1 MISSPRL
8 DRSARPAG
16 NGPVR
21 AVAYLRVSTAEQADS
36 GAGLDAQRTTVQR
49 EAERRGW
56 ELVAVEVEAGASAK
70 TLTGRPALD
79 AALQAVKSV
88 RADVL
93 VVAKLDRLSR
103 SVADFAT
110 LLDRAQREG
119 WGLVALDLGVDTTIP
134 AGELVANVMA
144 AVAQWERR
152 TIGQRTREGLA
163 AKRASGV
170 RLGRPP
176 VLPPEVVLRIVQDRA
191 DGRTLHAIADGLT
204 AAGMPTARGA
214 GPWRTSSVAA
224 VLQSPAARQAAVG
237 HNPEIPNSQPSA

>member
-1 MISSPRL
+1 MTFSRRPV
-8 DRSARPAG
+8 RSARLADDQS
-16 NGPVR
+16 VR

-36 GAGLDAQRTTVQR
+36 GAGLDAQRATVER
-49 EAERRGW
+49 EAQQRGW

-70 TLTGRPALD
+70 TLIGRPALD
-79 AALQAVKSV
+79 AALEAVKSG

-110 LLDRAQREG
+110 LLDRAQGEG
-119 WGLVALDLGVDTTIP
+119 WGLVALDLGVDTTTP

-176 VLPPEVVLRIVQDRA
+176 VLPVDVVQWVVQERA
-191 DGRTLHAIADGLT
+191 KGRTLQVIADGLT
-204 AAGMPTARGA
+204 VDAVPTARGGA
-214 GPWRTSSVAA
+214 VWRTSTVSAL
-224 VLQSPAARQAAVG
+224 LQSAARRAVAVADADEAVE
-237 HNPEIPNSQPSA
+237 PTRR

>member
-1 MISSPRL
+1 
-8 DRSARPAG
+8 
-16 NGPVR
+16 
-21 AVAYLRVSTAEQADS
+21 VSTAEQADS
-36 GAGLDAQRTTVQR
+36 GAGLDAQRATVQR

-56 ELVAVEVEAGASAK
+56 ELVAVAVDAGASAK

-79 AALQAVKSV
+79 AALDAVQSGD
-88 RADVL
+88 ADVL

-103 SVADFAT
+103 SVADFAA
-110 LLDRAQREG
+110 LLDRAQRKG
-119 WGLVALDLGVDTTIP
+119 WGLVALDLGVDTTTP

-176 VLPPEVVLRIVQDRA
+176 VLPAKVVVRIVQERA
-191 DGRTLHAIADGLT
+191 AGRTLQAIADGLT
-204 AAGMPTARGA
+204 AAGIPTARGT
-214 GPWRTSSVAA
+214 GPWRSSSVGAL
-224 VLQSPAARQAAVG
+224 LQSPAARQAAAG
-237 HNPEIPNSQPSA
+237 RQPIGC